1 MAKYVSQMTPPEVK
15 VLEREIAAFVE
26 QPSAGKTRALRIG
39 IERGLYIIV
48 DKRGA
53 NSAAWQYRYMH
64 HGKSRSAGLG
74 PWPTVTPKRAA
85 EKADAMRLVLK
96 DERRD
101 PLEVRRVEEARE
113 RAEKLTTR
121 TLRQVAEAYI
131 QSHQTAWRSSKHL
144 EQWRSTMKQ
153 YVYPIVGSL
162 PVRDIDVDLVKR
174 VLTQDV
180 DGVRLWDK
188 MPVTGSRLRAR
199 LEAVLGYAGAEG
211 LRSAD
216 SNPAR
221 WRGGL
226 EHQLPAPGRVHK
238 SEGHAALPW
247 QALPDFITKL
257 RALPG
262 VAARALEIGMLCAV
276 RAGEVRFARAGEFD
290 LDQKVWTIPAE
301 RTKSHQMHVVPLVE
315 RAVDIL
321 RSIIPAD
328 ATAADLV
335 FTLNGR
341 RLPEDKMRK
350 ALWSIGDATL
360 TVHGT
365 CRATFRS
372 WAAAHGVAHDL
383 AEAALAHTIKDKTVA
398 AYQRDALLERRRHLA
413 EAYANW
419 CAGVGGDVTDL
430 AAVRGAA

>member
-1 MAKYVSQMTPPEVK
+1 MAKHVSKMTPPEIK
-15 VLEREIAAFVE
+15 ALEREIAAFVE
-26 QPSAGKTRALRIG
+26 QPSTGKTRALRLG
-39 IERGLYIIV
+39 IEQGLYIIV

-64 HGKSRSAGLG
+64 RGKSRSAGLG

-85 EKADAMRLVLK
+85 EKADAMRAQLK
-96 DERRD
+96 GDRVD
-101 PLEVRRVEEARE
+101 PLAVRQAEDAKG
-113 RAEKLTTR
+113 RAEAAKNKSFKD
-121 TLRQVAEAYI
+121 VAEAYI
-131 QSHQTAWRSSKHL
+131 QSHHTAWRSGKHL
-144 EQWRSTMKQ
+144 DQWRSTMAQ
-153 YVYPIVGSL
+153 YVFPIVGSL

-216 SNPAR
+216 ANPAR

-226 EHQLPAPGRVHK
+226 EHQLPAPGKVHK

-247 QALPDFITKL
+247 QDLPGFMAKL

-276 RAGEVRFARAGEFD
+276 RAGEVRFARVGEFD

-301 RTKSHQMHVVPLVE
+301 RTKSHQLHVVPLVDH
-315 RAVDIL
+315 AVDIL

-328 ATAADLV
+328 ANAADLV

-372 WAAAHGVAHDL
+372 WAAAQGVAHDL
-383 AEAALAHTIKDKTVA
+383 AEAALSHTLKDTTVA
-398 AYQRDALLERRRHLA
+398 AYQRDAMLERRRHLA
-413 EAYANW
+413 EAYARW
-419 CAGVGGDVTDL
+419 CAGLGGKVIEL
-430 AAVRGAA
+430 ASLSA